1 MPPAPP
7 MPPSAAMPEKKFKPL
22 AEVQAEVR
30 SRLVKDRAK
39 AAALELL
46 GVDVGEIRQQKKAP
60 DLRIWAD
67 GKKIKYVP
75 PTPNFCTADELAAM
89 PGIGH
94 SQRSNNDAFEATALA
109 VTDLVGAE
117 KAKVALMET
126 SEPLVS
132 PDGAAYAFRVV
143 AVQPNHEAASVDEVK
158 GQVTTDL
165 KRAKAFEIAREM
177 GKKLLEAAEKKDL
190 KDAAAELKVKTA
202 DSDWVPQ
209 QRFFQLGQQ
218 VITMPSSLP
227 GVGSSRVVIS
237 ECFRLS
243 AENKKVALVTLAE
256 EKAVVVIELLGHK
269 LPREAL
275 FERLR
280 PALAQQVGRMLVGD
294 ALKQALDPASIE
306 RRMGVV
312 MEVPDDYHL
321 SRGTQRER
329 DTDGDY

>member
-1 MPPAPP
+1 
-7 MPPSAAMPEKKFKPL
+7 
-22 AEVQAEVR
+22 VQAEVR
-30 SRLVKDRAK
+30 SRLLKDRAK

-94 SQRSNNDAFEATALA
+94 SQRSNNDAFEAMALA

-143 AVQPNHEAASVDEVK
+143 AVQANHEAASIDEVK
-158 GQVTTDL
+158 GQVMTDL

-177 GKKLLEAAEKKDL
+177 GKKLLDAAEKKDL

-218 VITMPSSLP
+218 VITMPASLP

-243 AENKKVALVTLAE
+243 TENKKVALVTLAE

-269 LPREAL
+269 PPREAL

-306 RRMGVV
+306 RRMEVV
-312 MEVPDDYHL
+312 MKVPDDYHL
-321 SRGTQRER
+321 SRGGPREYQ
-329 DTDGDY
+329 DTGDDY